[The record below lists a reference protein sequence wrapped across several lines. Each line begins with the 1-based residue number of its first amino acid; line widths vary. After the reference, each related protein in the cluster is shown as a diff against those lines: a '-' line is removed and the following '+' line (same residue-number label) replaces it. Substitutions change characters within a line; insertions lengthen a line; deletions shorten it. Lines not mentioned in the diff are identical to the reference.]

1 MRCIVVSHFHWD
13 REWYRTFETYRARL
27 ADAVDRVLELLDA
40 DPEYRFLLDGQT
52 VVLEDYLA
60 VRPQRRAAL
69 TRALHAGR
77 LSTGPWYVQPDSLLP
92 SGEALL
98 RNLLHGR
105 AVAEQFGGGSRVAY
119 VPDSFGHPAQFPQLF
134 AGFGLAPFIYWRG
147 NGSEIDALGR
157 AYRWQA
163 PDGSEV
169 DALLLRDG
177 YFNAACLPAD
187 ALDAAARIAEHLAH
201 TRDDGLPRILM
212 NGFDHMLPDAHVGDV
227 VEALALISEV
237 PVERGLLE
245 DAARGPWPPLPI
257 YRGPLMGARLANL
270 LPGVWSTRMPIKLAN
285 RRCEALLEGWAEPWA
300 AIALALGGPDERP
313 ALQLA
318 WQQVLYNQAH
328 DSICGCS
335 LDAVDLQVRARY
347 DTAEGLARETTTRLL
362 ERLAGHDVERR
373 TPDSDEPD
381 IAVFN
386 PSPFPR
392 TDVVRIALDPYPSL
406 RLPVGQP
413 EFPPLFIATF
423 EDPGFV
429 VDGLPAR
436 VVESDDPTRARWL
449 PSQPALDLEVVVA
462 DVPPFGYR
470 RLRLERTAALHDVID
485 DGRTIAAGDVAVA
498 VADDGTLDIQ
508 LGAAVYRRLFTVE
521 DRGDRGDTYDFD
533 AFYED
538 RGAAQLSVSWRR
550 RRHPGGIERLEVTRV
565 FSVPAGACPEHRHR
579 LATDLPLTL
588 TVEARVAPGVRRV
601 DVRVRVDNPAR
612 DHRLRL
618 LFPTG
623 APPFDCLAATTFDVA
638 APSLEL
644 PDDRHWLHPAPSTF
658 PHQGWVS
665 ANGLAINAP
674 GLPEAE
680 VMGDGTIAI
689 TLLRAVGWISRVG
702 LGSRGQPAGPM
713 MPVEGAQ
720 MLGRLEALL
729 SLLPGTDPA
738 ALRAAELG
746 LRAVIAGDAPPLPP
760 ETPLLAITPL
770 QVLLSACKPA
780 EDGDGCIVRLLNPT
794 DVALPTALRVGLP
807 LDAVE
812 SVRLDETPDDG
823 EVLHTGGV
831 VQLVVGPHAL
841 RTLRL
846 RLSSPL
852 S

>member
-1 MRCIVVSHFHWD
+1 MRCVVVSHFHWD

-40 DPEYRFLLDGQT
+40 DPDYRFLLDGQT

-60 VRPQRRAAL
+60 VRPERREAL
-69 TRALHAGR
+69 SSALHAGR

-98 RNLLHGR
+98 RNLLYGR
-105 AVAEQFGGGSRVAY
+105 RVAEQFGGGSRVAY

-134 AGFGLAPFIYWRG
+134 TGFGMHTFIYWRG

-157 AYRWQA
+157 AYRWRA
-163 PDGSEV
+163 PNGSEV
-169 DALLLRDG
+169 AALLLREG

-187 ALDAAARIAEHLAH
+187 ADDAAARIAEQLAH
-201 TRDDGLPRILM
+201 TPDDGLPRILM
-212 NGFDHMLPDAHVGDV
+212 NGFDHMLPDPHVGAV
-227 VEALALISEV
+227 VEALSRLTEV

-245 DAARGPWPPLPI
+245 DAARGPWPPLPE
-257 YRGPLMGARLANL
+257 YCGALMGARLANL

-285 RRCEALLEGWAEPWA
+285 RRCEALLEGWAEPWT
-300 AIALALGGPDERP
+300 AIALALGGLDERP
-313 ALQLA
+313 ALRLA
-318 WQQVLYNQAH
+318 WQQVLHNQAH

-347 DTAEGLARETTTRLL
+347 DTAEGLARETTARLL

-373 TPDSDEPD
+373 TPESAEPD

-392 TDVVRIALDPYPSL
+392 TDVVRIPLDPYPSL

-413 EFPPLFIATF
+413 EFPALFIASF
-423 EDPGFV
+423 EEPGFI
-429 VDGLPAR
+429 VDGVPAR
-436 VVESDDPTRARWL
+436 VAVSDDPTRARWL
-449 PSQPALDLEVVVA
+449 PSQPALDVEVVVA

-470 RLRLERTAALHDVID
+470 RLQLQRAPAAVD
-485 DGRTIAAGDVAVA
+485 DIVDEGDTIAAGDIAVA
-498 VADDGTLDIQ
+498 VADDGTLAVQ
-508 LGAAVYRRLFTVE
+508 LGDAVYRGLFAVE

-533 AFYED
+533 AFLED
-538 RGAAQLSVSWRR
+538 RGAALLSVSWRR
-550 RRHPGGIERLEVTRV
+550 LRHPGGIQRLEVTRV

-601 DVRVRVDNPAR
+601 DVRVRLDNPAR

-623 APPFDCLAATTFDVA
+623 AVPLDCLAATTFDVS

-644 PDDRHWLHPAPSTF
+644 PDDRHWLHPAPTTF

-665 ANGLAINAP
+665 ANGLAVSAP

-680 VMGDGTIAI
+680 VMPDGTIAI

-720 MLGRLEALL
+720 MLGRLEAHLA
-729 SLLPGTDPA
+729 LLPGTDPS

-746 LRAVIAGDAPPLPP
+746 LRAVIAGDTAPLPP
-760 ETPLLAITPL
+760 ETPLLAITPR

-780 EDGDGCIVRLLNPT
+780 EDGDGLIVRLLNPT
-794 DVALPTALRVGLP
+794 DVALPTEAYVGLP
-807 LDAVE
+807 LAGVE
-812 SVRLDETPDDG
+812 SVRLDETPDGNELHHDG
-823 EVLHTGGV
+823 KTVHLT
-831 VQLVVGPHAL
+831 VGPHAL
-841 RTLRL
+841 RSLRL
-846 RLSSPL
+846 RVAAAG
-852 S
+852 